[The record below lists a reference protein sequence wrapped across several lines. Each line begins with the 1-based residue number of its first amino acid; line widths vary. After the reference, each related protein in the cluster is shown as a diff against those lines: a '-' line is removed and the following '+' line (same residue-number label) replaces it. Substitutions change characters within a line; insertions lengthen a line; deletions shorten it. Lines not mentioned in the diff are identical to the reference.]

1 MICIAEEKRV
11 TDRWETYNC
20 APAARIA
27 GVQAGI
33 TILQTPTAKER
44 VVGNVVYRER

>member
-1 MICIAEEKRV
+1 MYCGEE
-11 TDRWETYNC
+11 TSADGWEIYNC

-27 GVQAGI
+27 GMEAGI